1 MSATSQGR
9 ACGSQGRPDCTWQ
22 GDGFSI
28 PPLHVS
34 VLPLACSR
42 SPLYLAPD
50 AAAQTVGHFPDPSL
64 RARQP
69 GHKITPWLSV
79 NTCISSPYSLF
90 SRLIDGHALS
100 KNMTQHSGMRCLMPL
115 RMSRPSF
122 MGHSVPMG
130 TGKAVRTPLP
140 CFFQGPQAFKGDP
153 VPMRGWWFPMVTCV
167 RDSSRGLYADDLLQT
182 YYDE

>member
-1 MSATSQGR
+1 MATTPCHGR
-9 ACGSQGRPDCTWQ
+9 RPWLKNTVCRR
-22 GDGFSI
+22 
-28 PPLHVS
+28 PPLID
-34 VLPLACSR
+34 AR
-42 SPLYLAPD
+42 SH
-50 AAAQTVGHFPDPSL
+50 GRSL
-64 RARQP
+64 RFHDLPTLSGTKPSRKATGAQNYA
-69 GHKITPWLSV
+69 WLSV

-90 SRLIDGHALS
+90 SRLIDCHALS

-122 MGHSVPMG
+122 IGYSVPMG

-140 CFFQGPQAFKGDP
+140 CFFQGPQAFKGDS